1 MIALEILLAFASA
14 LRCMFEILEVHDGLN
29 HQFLIIILY
38 MDHKLVDNPAGE
50 SFRVLGV
57 SWNPFYTT
65 QTNRVGNPFI
75 RRNTIR
81 YKNAFNIQC
90 LGNLY

>member
-38 MDHKLVDNPAGE
+38 MDHKLVDNLIHELVDINNEIMNARGRVEQLQEQVHIE
-50 SFRVLGV
+50 SDCM
-57 SWNPFYTT
+57 
-65 QTNRVGNPFI
+65 
-75 RRNTIR
+75 R
-81 YKNAFNIQC
+81 Y
-90 LGNLY
+90 GM

>member
-38 MDHKLVDNPAGE
+38 MDHKLVNNLIHELVDINNEIMNARGRVEQLQEQVHIE
-50 SFRVLGV
+50 SDCMRDGM
-57 SWNPFYTT
+57 
-65 QTNRVGNPFI
+65 
-75 RRNTIR
+75 
-81 YKNAFNIQC
+81 
-90 LGNLY
+90 

>member
-38 MDHKLVDNPAGE
+38 MDHKLVDNLIHELVDINNEIMNARGRVEQLQEQVHIE
-50 SFRVLGV
+50 SDCMRDGM
-57 SWNPFYTT
+57 
-65 QTNRVGNPFI
+65 
-75 RRNTIR
+75 
-81 YKNAFNIQC
+81 
-90 LGNLY
+90 